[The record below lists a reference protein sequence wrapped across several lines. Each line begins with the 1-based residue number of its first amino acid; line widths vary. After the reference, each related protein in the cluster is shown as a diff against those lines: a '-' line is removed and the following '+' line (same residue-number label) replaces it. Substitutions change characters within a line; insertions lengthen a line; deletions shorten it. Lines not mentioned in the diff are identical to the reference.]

1 MMACALPFQE
11 AHARKGIVNLTH
23 YHELTYFW
31 LCAGPSSLWIV
42 WPWQVL
48 TTLGFSRSPW
58 AVLLDECN
66 ARGFFF
72 FFLPLCSQRW
82 CNSLMKC
89 LDFSLGSLLAYEFPA
104 WKMASFDDMGIL
116 LLGLNSLWQF
126 RMIKM
131 SGEHLEGK
139 QCLMSH
145 CCPILE
151 WTSVSPG
158 PLSLSLSNFISFMEV
173 LPGENTALQ
182 KMWRDELS
190 LLVSEAWRAI
200 TFHLQKCPEC
210 GIYWTQVT
218 QRTGPHVL
226 KKY

>member
-1 MMACALPFQE
+1 MNWPTSGFVLAQVVCALCDLDKSSQHW
-11 AHARKGIVNLTH
+11 ALV
-23 YHELTYFW
+23 
-31 LCAGPSSLWIV
+31 GP
-42 WPWQVL
+42 
-48 TTLGFSRSPW
+48 LGQFCLMS
-58 AVLLDECN
+58 AMLE
-66 ARGFFF
+66 GFFF
-72 FFLPLCSQRW
+72 FFFPLRSQRW

-116 LLGLNSLWQF
+116 LLGLSSLWQF

-158 PLSLSLSNFISFMEV
+158 ARSLSLSQTLYHLWKCCQVRIQ
-173 LPGENTALQ
+173 PCRRCGEMN
-182 KMWRDELS
+182 
-190 LLVSEAWRAI
+190 
-200 TFHLQKCPEC
+200 
-210 GIYWTQVT
+210 
-218 QRTGPHVL
+218 
-226 KKY
+226 

>member
-1 MMACALPFQE
+1 
-11 AHARKGIVNLTH
+11 
-23 YHELTYFW
+23 
-31 LCAGPSSLWIV
+31 
-42 WPWQVL
+42 
-48 TTLGFSRSPW
+48 
-58 AVLLDECN
+58 
-66 ARGFFF
+66 
-72 FFLPLCSQRW
+72 
-82 CNSLMKC
+82 
-89 LDFSLGSLLAYEFPA
+89 
-104 WKMASFDDMGIL
+104 MASFDDMGIL

-210 GIYWTQVT
+210 GIY
-218 QRTGPHVL
+218 
-226 KKY
+226 